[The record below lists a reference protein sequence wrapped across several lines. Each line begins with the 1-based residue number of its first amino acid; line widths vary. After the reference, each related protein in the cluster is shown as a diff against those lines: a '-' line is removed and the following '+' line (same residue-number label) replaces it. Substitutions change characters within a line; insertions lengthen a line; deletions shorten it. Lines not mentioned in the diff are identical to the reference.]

1 MEQVNHPD
9 HYKGGWIE
17 CIDAVE
23 AAVNDLP
30 GDEAFCIGSAIKSL
44 WRYRKKG
51 KPIEDL
57 QKAKWYINRA
67 IDLVIDSNKEDK

>member
-9 HYKGGWIE
+9 HYKSGWIE
-17 CIDAVE
+17 CIDAIESAVE
-23 AAVNDLP
+23 GLP
-30 GDEAFCIGSAIKSL
+30 GNEAFCIGSAIKYL

-51 KPIEDL
+51 RPIEDL

-67 IDLVIDSNKEDK
+67 IDIVIDSNKEDK

>member
-9 HYKGGWIE
+9 HYQTGWIE

-23 AAVNDLP
+23 AAVGDLP
-30 GDEAFCIGSAIKSL
+30 GNEAFCIGSAIKYL

-67 IDLVIDSNKEDK
+67 IDIVIDSNKEDK